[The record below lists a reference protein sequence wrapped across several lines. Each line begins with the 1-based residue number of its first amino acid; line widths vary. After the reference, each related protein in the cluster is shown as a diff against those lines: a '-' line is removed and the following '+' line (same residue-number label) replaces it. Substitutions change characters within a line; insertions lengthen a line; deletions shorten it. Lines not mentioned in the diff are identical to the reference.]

1 MKNST
6 IRIIALVAVTL
17 ALLLLVG
24 VQGLRWFLERA
35 DERNLERL
43 AALQVI
49 VDRAERE
56 QGGEVVGSRLDDR
69 AGRPVYEL
77 TLRLPDGRLR
87 RLQYDLD
94 SGEPLPAQPPGE

>member
-1 MKNST
+1 MKTRT

-17 ALLLLVG
+17 ALLVLVG

-77 TLRLPDGRLR
+77 ILRLPDGRMR
-87 RLQYDLD
+87 RLRYDLAN
-94 SGEPLPAQPPGE
+94 GELLSAQPLGE